1 MNNTDPASTRS
12 RSVRRRSP
20 RPMWGRWSMFLMLL
34 MMVAAA
40 ALILF
45 AGPEI
50 GSGSWSTGGMG
61 LILLLFLLP
70 CLLMPF
76 MMGRGHSDRSERDN
90 DDERGGR

>member
-20 RPMWGRWSMFLMLL
+20 RPMWGGWGMLL
-34 MMVAAA
+34 VMAAVAA
-40 ALILF
+40 LVLF

-50 GSGSWSTGGMG
+50 GLGSWSTGGFW
-61 LILLLFLLP
+61 LILLLFMLP

-76 MMGRGHSDRSERDN
+76 MMRRDHSDRPERGN